1 MIAGSKVGEVVVRV
15 DSVDVVHGGEKVLE
29 DVSFSIVDR
38 IREGRTTGQIVS
50 ILGPSGVGKTS
61 LLRVLA
67 GLDRPARG
75 RLEGPGGARLD
86 RASVG
91 LVFQDYPLFAHRTA
105 EGNLV
110 AAGVLGGMDKGR
122 ARRRAREL
130 LERIGLGD
138 RAEAWPAQLSGGER
152 QRVAIAQQLVLPRRV
167 LLLDE
172 PFSGLDPLAAADVS
186 RLLVDVANEH
196 ELNTLVIVTHDV
208 RAALA
213 VSDTVFLLGRASR
226 GHGAS
231 VRATYDLVDLDLA
244 WEAGERDPAG
254 LAALERA
261 VIGRFGDLSPRRQG
275 TPRESEGAR
284 S

>member
-15 DSVDVVHGGEKVLE
+15 EHVDVVLHGEKVLE

-50 ILGPSGVGKTS
+50 LLGPSGVGKTS

-75 RLEGPGGARLD
+75 TLSGPDGARLD
-86 RASVG
+86 RTSVG

-105 EGNLV
+105 RGNLL
-110 AAGVLGGMDKGR
+110 AAGALGGMDKEK
-122 ARRRAREL
+122 ARRRANEL
-130 LERIGLGD
+130 LERIGLAD

-152 QRVAIAQQLVLPRRV
+152 QRIAIAQQLVLPRRV

-186 RLLVDVANEH
+186 QLLVEVANEH

-213 VSDTVFLLGRASR
+213 VSDTVFLLGRSER
-226 GHGAS
+226 GHGAN

-244 WEAGERDPAG
+244 WEAGKSDPAG

-261 VIGRFGDLSPRRQG
+261 VLGRFAALSP
-275 TPRESEGAR
+275 EGAR
-284 S
+284 DARSKGGVS